1 MLEAEKLYTPP
12 KNHKDIQD
20 IYWIKGTGGRAG
32 MATMAATLIDPKFKG
47 MKKEFPDDEVNRVG
61 HKYWECKPLS
71 KINIEYAAIDGYIAY
86 ELYNILTAE

>member
-1 MLEAEKLYTPP
+1 MLEAEKIYTPP
-12 KNHKDIQD
+12 KNHADIQD
-20 IYWIKGTGGRAG
+20 IYWIKGTSGRAG
-32 MATMAATLIDPKFKG
+32 MATMAATLIDPKFKE
-47 MKKEFPDDEVNRVG
+47 MKKEFRDDEVHRVG